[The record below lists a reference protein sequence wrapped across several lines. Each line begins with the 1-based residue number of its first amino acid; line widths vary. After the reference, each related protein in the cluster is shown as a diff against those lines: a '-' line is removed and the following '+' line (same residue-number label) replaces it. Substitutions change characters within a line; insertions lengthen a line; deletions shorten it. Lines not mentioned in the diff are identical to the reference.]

1 MNKEVTLNKELSKY
15 SKELNDDIKLDEYN
29 LREKSLL
36 NSSIWAKWLNYLF
49 VEKDNLERLNRA
61 KTKIL
66 KSKLSDIKNTDSVL
80 RLKSEDKIKEND
92 ENIQKINEL
101 IRQTNDSIDFIE
113 RALTIISNFGFSIKN
128 SIEILKLQLK

>member
-15 SKELNDDIKLDEYN
+15 SKELSDDIKLDEYN

>member
-1 MNKEVTLNKELSKY
+1 MAKVIQLNKELTKY
-15 SKELNDDIKLDEYN
+15 TQELEIDIKLDESN

-36 NSSIWAKWLNYLF
+36 NSSLWAKWLNYLF

-61 KTKIL
+61 KQKIL
-66 KSKLSDIKNTDSVL
+66 KSKLADNKNIDSVL

-101 IRQTNDSIDFIE
+101 IRQTTDSIDFIE

-128 SIEILKLQLK
+128 SIEILKLQFK

>member
-1 MNKEVTLNKELSKY
+1 MAKVIQLNKELTKY
-15 SKELNDDIKLDEYN
+15 TQELENDIKLDESN

-36 NSSIWAKWLNYLF
+36 NSSLWAKWLNYLF

-61 KTKIL
+61 KQKIL
-66 KSKLSDIKNTDSVL
+66 KSKLSDTKNIDSVL

-101 IRQTNDSIDFIE
+101 IRQTTDSIDFIE

-128 SIEILKLQLK
+128 SIEILKLQFK